1 MNNAQWEMEYCST
14 RLNGPLSAFA
24 PHSGFCAR
32 QKFILLTFI

>member
-14 RLNGPLSAFA
+14 RLNSLLSGFA

-32 QKFILLTFI
+32 QKFTLLMLI